1 MMGQGGE
8 EKRQSLLLWEA
19 WLDAM
24 IAIARHYTLPVSVEH
39 VRNIMAWDKAES
51 DEGRLS
57 VMARH
62 LGLGFRLESGEK
74 AEGAVRSGV
83 ALPFIAHWDDGR
95 IGCVMTNDGDGHLAV
110 RFSGEG
116 DLETPVE
123 IGWLADHVIEIAY
136 LRPLRSIP
144 DGRVDDYIQPYR
156 PHWFRRLALADWRR
170 FGEVIVASLFINLL
184 ALSSTLF
191 SMQIYDRVVPAQSE
205 PTLWVLFSGVMM
217 AVFFGLLLKVARTR
231 LLDVIGK
238 KADLRISEHVFGH
251 AIRLVYDARPK
262 VAGSF
267 IAQLRELE
275 HVRELLTA
283 TSIAMITDL
292 PFFCLFL
299 GILWMVG
306 GNLIWVALAAVPLL
320 LIPGILVQY
329 PLARLSQQGMRE
341 SALRNALLIEAV
353 DGFEDIKLMRAE
365 PRFERRWN
373 HVHSVA
379 ASIAMRQRFYTGLM
393 VTWSQEIQTIIY
405 ALILLVGCFQVMKG
419 TMTTGALVGCS
430 ILTSRMIAPL
440 AQLAGFFLRFQ
451 QARVAR
457 EGLDSLMSR
466 PADRADQA
474 QLVQLPSIRGQYQFE
489 GVRFLHD
496 PKSGRPDLDIPKLVI
511 RPGEKIAL
519 LGRNG
524 AGKSTFLRMLSG
536 LHQPSNG
543 RIMLDGIALPT
554 IDPADLRRD
563 IGLMTQEAKI
573 FYGSLRD
580 NLTMG
585 APLASDSQVLAALDM
600 VGLKTILDQRADG
613 LDMLLKEGGGE
624 LSRGQRQSILLARL
638 ILSEPSVVLLDEP
651 TAHFD
656 EMSEHHLI
664 NNLTPW
670 VKTRSLIVATHR
682 QSILRWVNRIIILD
696 KGHIVMDGDR
706 DSVLKR
712 LTNG

>member
-1 MMGQGGE
+1 MSEQGGKTAE
-8 EKRQSLLLWEA
+8 GAGDTLES
-19 WLDAM
+19 WLEAM
-24 IAIARHYTLPVSVEH
+24 IAIARHYNLPVSIEH
-39 VRNIMAWDKAES
+39 IRNIMSWDDARS
-51 DEGRLS
+51 GEGRLS

-62 LGLGFRLESGEK
+62 LGLGFRLETGEK
-74 AEGAVRSGV
+74 AESAVRLGV
-83 ALPFIAHWDDGR
+83 ALPLIARWDDGR
-95 IGCVMTNDGDGHLAV
+95 VGCIMANDGDGHLAV

-116 DLETPVE
+116 DLETPTASD
-123 IGWLADHVIEIAY
+123 WLADHVVEIAY
-136 LRPLRSIP
+136 LRPLRAIP
-144 DGRVDDYIQPYR
+144 DGRVDDYIRPYR
-156 PHWFRRLALADWRR
+156 SDWFRRLALADWRR
-170 FGEVIVASLFINLL
+170 YGDVILASLFINTL

-191 SMQIYDRVVPAQSE
+191 SMQIYDRVVPAQSQ
-205 PTLWVLFSGVMM
+205 PTLWVLFLGVIM
-217 AVFFGLLLKVARTR
+217 AVFFGLILKVARTR
-231 LLDVIGK
+231 LLDIIGK

-251 AIRLVYDARPK
+251 AIRLMYDARPK

-299 GILWMVG
+299 AILWMVG
-306 GNLIWVALAAVPLL
+306 GNLIWVALAAIPLL
-320 LIPGILVQY
+320 VIPGILVQY

-379 ASIAMRQRFYTGLM
+379 ASIAMQQRFFTGM
-393 VTWSQEIQTIIY
+393 IVTWSQEIQTVVY

-457 EGLDSLMSR
+457 EGLDSLMNR
-466 PADRADQA
+466 PADRADQ
-474 QLVQLPSIRGQYQFE
+474 VQLLQAPVIRGQYQFE
-489 GVRFLHD
+489 EVRFLHD
-496 PKSGRPDLDIPKLVI
+496 LERGRPDIDVAKLAI
-511 RPGEKIAL
+511 QPGDKIAL
-519 LGRNG
+519 LGKNG
-524 AGKSTFLRMLSG
+524 AGKSTLLRMLAG
-536 LHQPSNG
+536 LHQPVTG
-543 RIMLDGIALPT
+543 RITLDGLALAA
-554 IDPADLRRD
+554 IDPSDLRRD
-563 IGLMTQEAKI
+563 IGLLTQEAKI

-585 APLASDSQVLAALDM
+585 APLATDNQIMCALDQ
-600 VGLKTILDQRADG
+600 VGLKGILDQRADG
-613 LDMLLKEGGGE
+613 LDMLLREGGGE
-624 LSRGQRQSILLARL
+624 LSRGQRQSIILARL
-638 ILSEPSVVLLDEP
+638 ILSEPSIVLLDEP

-656 EMSEHHLI
+656 DMTEHRL
-664 NNLTPW
+664 LTGLETW
-670 VKTRSLIVATHR
+670 IKTRTLVVATHR
-682 QSILRWVNRIIILD
+682 QAVLRWVNRIIILD
-696 KGHIVMDGDR
+696 NGHIVVDGER
-706 DSVLKR
+706 DAVLKR
-712 LTNG
+712 LRHG